1 MKRCLRPLLAFVLCL
16 VCLADA
22 RAGDDR
28 IHVVVLHTNDL
39 HGQVLPRKATWLKRD
54 PAPMIGGLPRV
65 AAYVNRVKAEAEKN
79 GEIVFV
85 VDAGDWFQGTPEGM
99 VDDGAGFVRAI
110 ALVGYDAL
118 CIGNH
123 DFDHGIPNLVTI
135 LKSTSLPAVAANL
148 DDKKTNKPVDWV
160 PQYRIVER
168 GGLRVAFVG
177 LVTPAT
183 PEITHP
189 DAKTLDFV
197 ATSVALERVEK
208 ELESKVDW
216 IVPLTHEGVDDDKK
230 LAAAHPELDLIV
242 GGHSHTFLRTKEND
256 TGKVKEDGLRA
267 GKTLIVQTGS
277 KAEAVGRV
285 DVWLDKATKRV
296 VESKEKLVDLD
307 EDPKPEFANAAV
319 MKACDELAARNEQR
333 MKEVIGTLTA
343 TAEKSKDPLTSSAMG
358 NLLSDALRAYAVA
371 DVGLMNRGGI
381 RAELQGGPIT
391 RRDVFEVMPFDNN
404 VVVLKMTGAE
414 LEGLVRNAIEGK
426 AHSGI
431 EVSGMTIQ
439 VLVDAAGTRKLTG
452 IHVGDKPVDAAKV
465 YRVVM
470 NSFMADGGDLYIEKV
485 PPGDKRTDDVA
496 LMREVI
502 EKLFVDKKSVTAATD
517 NRYVVAKP

>member
-1 MKRCLRPLLAFVLCL
+1 MKRCLRPLLALVLSF
-16 VCLADA
+16 VCLATA

-39 HGQVLPRKATWLKRD
+39 HGQVLPRKATRIKRD

-99 VDDGAGFVRAI
+99 VDDGAGFVRAL

-123 DFDHGIPNLVTI
+123 DFDHGIPNLVTM
-135 LKSTSLPAVAANL
+135 LKTTSLPAVAANL
-148 DDKKTNKPVDWV
+148 DDKKTQKPVEWV
-160 PQYRIVER
+160 PQFRIVER

-189 DAKTLDFV
+189 DAKTLDFI
-197 ATSVALERVEK
+197 ATSVALDRVMK
-208 ELESKVDW
+208 DLKGKVDC

-242 GGHSHTFLRTKEND
+242 GGHTHTFLRTLEEGSK
-256 TGKVKEDGLRA
+256 KVKEDGIRA
-267 GKTLIVQTGS
+267 GNTLIVQTGS
-277 KAEAVGRV
+277 KAEAIGRV
-285 DVWLDKATKRV
+285 DLWLDKATKKV
-296 VESKEKLVDLD
+296 LESKEKLIDLD
-307 EDPKPEFANAAV
+307 EEPKPEFVNAAV
-319 MKACDELAARNEQR
+319 MKACDELSARNDAR

-343 TAEKSKDPLTSSAMG
+343 TAEKAKDPLASSAMG

-381 RAELQGGPIT
+381 RTELQAGPIT
-391 RRDVFEVMPFDNN
+391 RRDVFEVMPFENN
-404 VVVLKMTGAE
+404 IVVLKLTGAE
-414 LEGLVRNAIEGK
+414 LESLVRNAVEGK

-452 IHVGDKPVDAAKV
+452 IHVGDKPADPTKI
-465 YRVVM
+465 YRVAM

-485 PPGDKRTDDVA
+485 PPGEKRTDDVA
-496 LMREVI
+496 LMRDVI
-502 EKLFVDKKSVTAATD
+502 EKLFVDKKTVTAATD